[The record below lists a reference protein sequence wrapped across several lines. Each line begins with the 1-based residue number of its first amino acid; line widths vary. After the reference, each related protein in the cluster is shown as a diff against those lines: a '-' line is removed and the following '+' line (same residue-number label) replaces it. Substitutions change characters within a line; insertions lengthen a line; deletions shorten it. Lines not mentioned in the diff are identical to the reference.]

1 MAARKKAEDQDE
13 VQPKAEEQDQA
24 KADEQ
29 PVEDRADGDIQLT
42 VDSGEPAS
50 EADTSADDYVVTED
64 HEGRPVAESFVGE
77 KFSTLDHDEDDPE
90 VPLPTP
96 GGPGDE
102 PPLNRVEK
110 AEVLAQVTKPEVTSQ
125 NPEAYSVEELNHRFT
140 HIPPEGFVERKF
152 PVKQ

>member
-1 MAARKKAEDQDE
+1 MAARKKAEDQEDQ
-13 VQPKAEEQDQA
+13 VQAEEQA
-24 KADEQ
+24 ADERA
-29 PVEDRADGDIQLT
+29 VEDRADGDIQVQ